1 MSVYNVYCLIRM
13 LIVTVQEPFP
23 CGPSDYSTGGDL
35 KCRRKAISF
44 KGIGITYLQLLGSC
58 LLITY
63 YLRSVDTRLLPEHHI
78 NEFIIVGNLLDC
90 IAESD
95 CYLY

>member
-1 MSVYNVYCLIRM
+1 M

-58 LLITY
+58 LLVLD
-63 YLRSVDTRLLPEHHI
+63 LRSVDMRLLLEYGAVA
-78 NEFIIVGNLLDC
+78 FIIVGNLLAC
-90 IAESD
+90 IARSD
-95 CYLY
+95 CYTCMY